1 MKCYNWISI
10 RSQIKCHT
18 FFMLYVKSLIKKI
31 DGLANN
37 PENSSATKLRE
48 HILCEHSISAIWGF
62 EHIEDK
68 HTL

>member
-1 MKCYNWISI
+1 
-10 RSQIKCHT
+10 
-18 FFMLYVKSLIKKI
+18 MLYVKSLIKKI
-31 DGLANN
+31 DELANN